1 MSNLS
6 TESSRQPFAADE
18 QTSMRF
24 RETLRAQDPQQL
36 EQLAAAAAVFNAEEI
51 AIARYLVERALQSGD
66 SGYYF
71 MIADGPSGPDGYTCY
86 GPIEATD
93 RRYELYWI
101 VTATGAQRRG
111 LARLLLETTEMKV
124 RVLGGTHL
132 FTETSTR
139 ADYIPARA
147 FYAAMGYERHAV
159 VPDYHGDDDGLAIF
173 GKRL

>member
-18 QTSMRF
+18 ETPPRY
-24 RETLRAQDPQQL
+24 RETLRAQDAREI
-36 EQLAAAAAVFNAEEI
+36 EQLAADAAVFNAAEI
-51 AIARYLVERALQSGD
+51 AIARELVEQAMESAD
-66 SGYYF
+66 SGYHF
-71 MIADGPSGPDGYTCY
+71 LIADGPAGIEGYTCY
-86 GPIEATD
+86 GPITATD

-101 VTATGAQRRG
+101 VTAAVAQRRG
-111 LARLLLETTEMKV
+111 LARSLLEATEKKV
-124 RVLGGTHL
+124 CALGGTHL

-139 ADYIPARA
+139 ADYAPARS
-147 FYAAMGYERHAV
+147 FYSAMGYQRHAV